1 MREIKFRAWDKK
13 ACRFVWSGPI
23 QNFPTINDDDM
34 VLSYKWEKGR
44 LIKTLSCMDDL
55 IWMEHTGLRDRAG
68 QEIYEGDIVNIF
80 KSITSMMGN
89 QNVRV
94 NAVVRFI
101 AAAFRFDSGDG
112 ATAVHSSSNIIGN
125 IYENPELLEK

>member
-34 VLSYKWEKGR
+34 ALSYKWEKGR

-68 QEIYEGDIVNIF
+68 QEIYEGDIIYLAGYGDYIVEWP
-80 KSITSMMGN
+80 
-89 QNVRV
+89 
-94 NAVVRFI
+94 FI
-101 AAAFRFDSGDG
+101 QLFESLFEGDIG
-112 ATAVHSSSNIIGN
+112 GIIGN
-125 IYENPELLEK
+125 IYENPEL